1 MSWTNGRSSRASSS
15 RRQDMHGAADPAA
28 PAWIR
33 RRGGQ
38 IEVEEHEADREVAS
52 RRRSELQGSG
62 GAAWLFGSTR
72 RSTRPTKSV
81 RLCIASR
88 WPARR
93 RGELQGS
100 RTAARCSLATPFS
113 REDKEKVEREEE
125 RGGGS
130 WGGS

>member
-1 MSWTNGRSSRASSS
+1 MSRTNGRSSRASSS

-38 IEVEEHEADREVAS
+38 IEAEEHEADREVAS

-62 GAAWLFGSTR
+62 GAAWLFGSTQ
-72 RSTRPTKSV
+72 RSTRPTK
-81 RLCIASR
+81 R

-93 RGELQGS
+93 RGDHQGS
-100 RTAARCSLATPFS
+100 RTAAGCSLATPFP
-113 REDKEKVEREEE
+113 REDKEKAEREEE

-130 WGGS
+130 WGGSWQRGAPL